1 MNTAKY
7 KLLYDSEHHTLSF
20 SLLKLPLQLFL
31 GVQVLIVGL
40 ELGQEFKTKLK

>member
-1 MNTAKY
+1 MNTTKY
-7 KLLYDSEHHTLSF
+7 KLLYDSEQHTLSC
-20 SLLKLPLQLFL
+20 SLLKLPFPLIL